1 MMKGGWRALK
11 WLAIVVGLAVIIVGL
26 RDRLPAPSRIA
37 ESLAVAD
44 VGWLIVALAAEL
56 ISMTM
61 FARQQRRLLTA
72 FGVTIPRHRALALA
86 YSRSAISI
94 SVPAGSAVSAA
105 YAFRQYRIDGVS
117 RRSAATVMVL
127 SGLLSTGALVL
138 LYVTG
143 VLAAGAVRLAEAWRA
158 QPALIDASLAMT
170 LGLLLL
176 IAFLAWPAT
185 RTFQGPTQRRRGGGL
200 ARLSAR
206 APWLARLITP
216 VLDAVR
222 SSRAVPRRDWALALA
237 AATANWA
244 TDLLC
249 LAAAAR
255 AFHLPLGL
263 VELAAIYLTVQVV
276 RQIPI
281 TPGGIGVIEMSLL
294 AGLLLAGASE
304 APAAATVLA
313 YRLLSCWLIIPMGL
327 IGWLIL
333 RHGNRPLDLNPA
345 LATK

>member
-1 MMKGGWRALK
+1 MMKGGRRALK
-11 WLAIVVGLAVIIVGL
+11 WLAIGAGLAVIVFSL
-26 RDRLPAPSRIA
+26 KDRMPAPSRIA

-44 VGWLIVALAAEL
+44 TGWLGVALAAEL
-56 ISMTM
+56 FSMAM

-72 FGVTIPRHRALALA
+72 FGVTMPRHRALALA

-94 SVPAGSAVSAA
+94 TVPAGSAVSAA
-105 YAFRQYRIDGVS
+105 YAFRQFRTDGVS
-117 RRSAATVMVL
+117 RGAAATVMVL
-127 SGLLSTGALVL
+127 SGLLSMGALVL
-138 LYVTG
+138 LYLTG
-143 VLAAGAVRLAEAWRA
+143 ALAAGAVRLAAAWHA
-158 QPALIDASLAMT
+158 QPALIDASMAMT
-170 LGLLLL
+170 VGLLLL
-176 IAFLAWPAT
+176 FAFLAWPAT
-185 RTFQGPTQRRRGGGL
+185 RTFPGQTRHRRGGGL
-200 ARLSAR
+200 ARLIAR
-206 APWLARLITP
+206 TPRLAALITP

-222 SSRAVPRRDWALALA
+222 SSREVARRDWVLALA
-237 AATANWA
+237 AATANWL

-255 AFHLPLGL
+255 AFHLPLSL

-276 RQIPI
+276 RQVPI

-294 AGLLLAGASE
+294 AGLLSAGASE

-333 RHGNRPLDLNPA
+333 RRGNRSPA
-345 LATK
+345 ANLALSAK